1 MTILVLGAGGQVG
14 RELVLRAG
22 DRQVVGL
29 DRHSLDITD
38 RDAVME
44 ALREHDVRIV
54 INAAAYTAV
63 DRAESNAEAAFAVN
77 RDAVAVLSSALAR
90 TRTPLLHLST
100 DYVFDGSH
108 PEAYAPDD
116 PCTPVGT
123 YGKSKWAGEEAI
135 RARLREHLIL
145 RVSWVFGAHGNNFV
159 KTMLRLARERSELS
173 IVDDQFGAP
182 THAGA
187 IAEVLLTLADRHLRA
202 GRNTSIPWG
211 TYHYTG
217 SPVTTWHG
225 LASATL
231 AYAAARGM
239 IDEMPVLRPI
249 ATEEYPLPA
258 PRPKNS
264 ALDMGTTRALLGFDA
279 RPWKDGLIEVLDHW
293 AAH

>member
-22 DRQVVGL
+22 HRQVVGL
-29 DRHSLDITD
+29 DRHALDITD
-38 RDAVME
+38 RDAVTR
-44 ALREHDVRIV
+44 ALRVHDVRIV

-63 DRAESNAEAAFAVN
+63 DRAESDAEGAFAVN
-77 RDAVAVLSSALAR
+77 RDAVAVLAGALAR

-108 PEAYAPDD
+108 PAAYAPDA
-116 PCTPVGT
+116 PGTPVGI

-135 RARLREHLIL
+135 RTRLREHVIL

-159 KTMLRLARERSELS
+159 KTVLRLARERRELN
-173 IVDDQFGAP
+173 IVSDQFGAP

-187 IAEVLLTLADRHLRA
+187 IAEVLLSLADQHVRV
-202 GRNTSIPWG
+202 GRNTSLPWG

-231 AYAAARGM
+231 TYAAERGM
-239 IDEMPVLRPI
+239 IDEIPLLRPI
-249 ATEEYPLPA
+249 STEAYPLPA

-264 ALDMGTTRALLGFDA
+264 ALDMGTTRALLRFEA

>member
-63 DRAESNAEAAFAVN
+63 DRAESDAEAAFAVN
-77 RDAVAVLSSALAR
+77 CDAVAVLSSALAR

-116 PCTPVGT
+116 PGTPAGT

-135 RARLREHLIL
+135 RARLRQHVIL

-159 KTMLRLARERSELS
+159 KTMLRLARERSELG
-173 IVDDQFGAP
+173 IVADQFGAP

-187 IAEVLLTLADRHLRA
+187 IAEVLLALADRHLRA